1 MTAAMVAMMI
11 PKNMNDIKE
20 KLAEVTNLENKVGTL
35 SEVIAGT
42 DVFIGVSS
50 GGALRGH
57 DVSKM
62 NKKSIVF
69 AMANPIP

>member
-1 MTAAMVAMMI
+1 
-11 PKNMNDIKE
+11 MNDFKRE
-20 KLAEVTNLENKVGTL
+20 VAEITNIENKKGKL
-35 SEVIAGT
+35 KDVIVGT

-50 GGALRGH
+50 GGVLRGH
-57 DVSKM
+57 DVSTM